1 MENWKS
7 KDVLSPITH
16 INQKNITSFV
26 KVQTKSDYESLLKR
40 LQDKLGNE
48 SRKAV
53 SRLEVPTPQIIWVGQ
68 RTIFRNFMEFP
79 KALRREPAKLL
90 LYLNKE
96 LASAGYIAG
105 ERVIFLGRK
114 EPSSFGALIDRY
126 VKDYVICPVC
136 GSPDTR
142 TEKNK
147 KLGFLLCEACGARS
161 SIKANYAW
169 TKILYSYK
177 PLYSILCNYF
187 YIAWLHFYNRRSN
200 LEILQ
205 GVRLR
210 SICK

>member
-1 MENWKS
+1 
-7 KDVLSPITH
+7 VAT
-16 INQKNITSFV
+16 
-26 KVQTKSDYESLLKR
+26 QTRSEYEGLLKR
-40 LQDKLGNE
+40 LENQLGST
-48 SRKAV
+48 SRKVV
-53 SRLEVPTPQIIWVGQ
+53 SRLEVPTPQIMWVGQ

-79 KALRREPAKLL
+79 KALRREPEKLL

-147 KLGFLLCEACGARS
+147 KVGFLLCEACGARS
-161 SIKANYAW
+161 SIKGNYA
-169 TKILYSYK
+169 
-177 PLYSILCNYF
+177 
-187 YIAWLHFYNRRSN
+187 
-200 LEILQ
+200 
-205 GVRLR
+205 
-210 SICK
+210 